1 MSFYIMQQDTM
12 IDGARALDG
21 VPDDIDPLDWI
32 LGKPIQP
39 PKEKLVLDLSLE
51 SGEYR
56 GDIIGGFLT
65 LYSDELKE
73 ALEEQGVDNVNY
85 YPIRLRDQNTGM
97 TEGGYWL
104 VNIIGLYDCI
114 DLQKSKIKRSASDL
128 DENDF
133 EILSLAIDKKKTNGA
148 KIFRLYNH
156 PTLVII
162 SEELKQFFDET
173 DMLVGVELLQTED
186 YSEW

>member
-1 MSFYIMQQDTM
+1 MSFYIMRQDTL
-12 IDGARALDG
+12 IEGARSLDG
-21 VPDDIDPLDWI
+21 IPDGMDSLDWVQ
-32 LGKPIQP
+32 GKNVEA
-39 PKEKLVLDLSLE
+39 PKETLVLDLSLE
-51 SGEYR
+51 SGDYR
-56 GDIIGGFLT
+56 GDIIDGFLT

-73 ALEEQGVDNVNY
+73 ALDSQAVDNIRY
-85 YPIRLRDQNTGM
+85 YQVRLNDQNTNK

-114 DLQKSKIKRSASDL
+114 DLKKSKIERSDSDV

-133 EILSLAIDKKKTNGA
+133 EILSLAIDEKKTNGA
-148 KIFRLYNH
+148 KIFRLFND

-162 SEELKQFFDET
+162 NEELKQYFDET
-173 DMLVGVELLQTED
+173 DMLVGVELVKTED